1 MRSITL
7 AIDEELKLDMKGLPW
22 VNWSELT
29 RKELL
34 EDVEKEKVLL
44 KQLNSKEEQELI
56 KWSVELGRKAK
67 KESFKRLLSEL
78 SPEIKKQVLKR
89 LPKKR
94 SLK

>member
-67 KESFKRLLSEL
+67 KGRFKRLLEEVSPKVKDKLLSSMESE
-78 SPEIKKQVLKR
+78 K
-89 LPKKR
+89 
-94 SLK
+94 